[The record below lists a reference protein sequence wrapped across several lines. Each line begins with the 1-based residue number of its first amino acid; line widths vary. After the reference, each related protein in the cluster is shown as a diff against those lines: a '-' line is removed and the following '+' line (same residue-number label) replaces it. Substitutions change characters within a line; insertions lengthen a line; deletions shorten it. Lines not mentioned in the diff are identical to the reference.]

1 MDLIGCVK
9 VVGWAISATYSGTY
23 HVYQRIMGSKPK
35 NVKWQMQNVKVSVFN
50 FYILRFYILHFAVE
64 SNGTKH

>member
-1 MDLIGCVK
+1 MRVGRPEDRGTRDVAAK
-9 VVGWAISATYSGTY
+9 AMWFVVAD
-23 HVYQRIMGSKPK
+23 HGSKPK